1 MDMPGLHLLSSIEDQ
16 RQISPDDR
24 KKFFEILRGLCHF
37 DWYETEILR
46 DERNLVVGRS
56 FYSGYPFTVFQDDKY
71 LTVIEGAIYNKS
83 TSNVREELSKIS
95 LTECS
100 FDESADKV
108 SAFLRGNHGEFLV
121 VKCDKRNGNCLVF
134 NDALGRLPFYYC
146 KPLQTSSTLIVMS
159 REVKFI
165 VPFLHG
171 SDLDKTAFGE
181 YLLFGYPLGERTL
194 WKDVKRLLPG
204 SMLMTDVEYERLLS
218 KEILSW
224 NLDPKKETSDDNA
237 ALRSE
242 AQRLVDLFLNSLSDT
257 ANFFPKT
264 FSQTVSLSGG
274 LDSRATLAGLIKVG
288 ATPVAYSFPAAED
301 RVAKKIADQL
311 KVDYHIISSSFK
323 ISDEECVRL
332 TDGLIDIGLRSRI
345 SYFYALRQAVGNEA
359 VAFTGDG
366 GDKTLSALGF
376 RYSVTNEQLLLQYIM
391 ETDQIFGL
399 TEVCSILSL
408 DKDVFTEHLEKHLML
423 YPERTMEGKFA
434 HFRIFERGFK
444 WLYVGE
450 DRNRLFMWSTTPFYD
465 LSFFSAS
472 MEESQCGKEYYRI
485 YKEFLSVLNPI
496 LPRIQYYD
504 RLVPLSVPS
513 SLLRL
518 FLFAFDWLKAH
529 FYKRGTL
536 NLFDLFL
543 GQRVNQMPNET
554 KELLLHILSAE
565 TPDFFDLSPTIR
577 VIAEERNQSKL
588 NVLATLILYSNLVGS
603 SGGSEANSTT
613 YVGNGLKPA

>member
-1 MDMPGLHLLSSIEDQ
+1 MGMPGLHLLSSIDDK
-16 RQISPDDR
+16 RQISPDEQ
-24 KKFFEILRGLCHF
+24 KLFFETLRGMCHF
-37 DWYETEILR
+37 QWYRTDILH
-46 DERNLVVGRS
+46 DERNLIVGRS
-56 FYSGYPFTVFQDDKY
+56 FYSGYPFTVFQDDRY

-83 TSNVREELSKIS
+83 SAKVREELSKIS

-100 FDESADKV
+100 FDELADKV
-108 SAFLRGNHGEFLV
+108 RAFLLGSHGEFLV
-121 VKCDKRNGNCLVF
+121 IKCDKRNGSCLVF
-134 NDALGRLPFYYC
+134 NDAMGRLPFYYC
-146 KPLQTSSTLIVMS
+146 TSLQTYSTLIVMS
-159 REVKFI
+159 RELKFI

-171 SDLDKTAFGE
+171 SDFDKTAFGE
-181 YLLFGYPLGERTL
+181 YLLFGYPLGEKTL

-204 SMLMTDVEYERLLS
+204 SMLMIDSEDGNMFS

-224 NLDPKKETSDDNA
+224 NLDPKKETSDDDT

-242 AQRLVDLFLNSLSDT
+242 AQRLVDLFLNSLSDI
-257 ANFFPKT
+257 AKFFPKT
-264 FSQTVSLSGG
+264 FSRTVSLSGG
-274 LDSRATLAGLIKVG
+274 LDSRATLAGLIMVG

-301 RVAKKIADQL
+301 RVAKKIADKL
-311 KVDYHIISSSFK
+311 KVDYHVISSSFK
-323 ISDEECVRL
+323 ISDEECVKL

-345 SYFYALRQAVGNEA
+345 SYFYALRQAAGNEA
-359 VAFTGDG
+359 IAFTGDG

-376 RYSVTNEQLLLQYIM
+376 RYSITNEQLLLQYIM

-399 TEVCSILSL
+399 TEISSILSL
-408 DKDVFTEHLEKHLML
+408 DKDAFTKHLENHLML
-423 YPERTMEGKFA
+423 YPEKTMEGKFA

-450 DRNRLFMWSTTPFYD
+450 DRNRLFLWSTTPFYD

-472 MEESQCGKEYYRI
+472 MKESQCGKEYYRL
-485 YKEFLSVLNPI
+485 YKEFLSILNPA

-529 FYKRGTL
+529 FYKRGTV

-543 GQRVNQMPNET
+543 GQRVNQMPNDT
-554 KELLLHILSAE
+554 KDLLLHVLSAE
-565 TPDFFDLSPTIR
+565 TPDFFDPLPTIR
-577 VIAEERNQSKL
+577 VIAEEKNQSKL

-603 SGGSEANSTT
+603 SGGSQANSTKH
-613 YVGNGLKPA
+613 VGLKST